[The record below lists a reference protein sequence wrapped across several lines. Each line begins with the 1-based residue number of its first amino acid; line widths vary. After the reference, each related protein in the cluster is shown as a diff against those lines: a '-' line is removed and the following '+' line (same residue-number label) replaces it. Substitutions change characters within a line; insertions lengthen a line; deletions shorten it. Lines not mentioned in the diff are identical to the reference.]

1 MNNRRAP
8 RALAAT
14 SAVLLALGAAG
25 CSDEPIDADPQRVEV
40 VTAFYPLQFLT
51 QQIGGDAVTVSNLV
65 KPGAEPHDVELS
77 PSQVGDV
84 AGAELIVYL
93 KGFQPQVDDAV
104 QQNAADR
111 AFDVTTVEPLLDA
124 TADGHDHDHGHEGE
138 GEAGHEDEGGH
149 EGEAGH
155 EDEGGAETPADPDHA
170 AEAGSKDPHLWL
182 DPTRL
187 ATVGDQLADRLAQAD
202 PEHADDYTA
211 RATELRGKLE
221 QLDAEFTAGLETCQR
236 REIVVS
242 HTAFGYLTTRYQL
255 EQIGITGLSP
265 EHEPSPQRLAEVI
278 EEAKEHQATT
288 IFFETLVSPKVA
300 ETIAAQV
307 GAETAVLDP
316 LEGLAADNNEDYFS
330 VMQANL
336 ATLRTALDCT

>member
-14 SAVLLALGAAG
+14 SAVLLALGAAA

-124 TADGHDHDHGHEGE
+124 TADGHDHDHGHE
-138 GEAGHEDEGGH
+138 DEG

-170 AEAGSKDPHLWL
+170 AEAGNKDPHLWL

-336 ATLRTALDCT
+336 ATLRTALDCA